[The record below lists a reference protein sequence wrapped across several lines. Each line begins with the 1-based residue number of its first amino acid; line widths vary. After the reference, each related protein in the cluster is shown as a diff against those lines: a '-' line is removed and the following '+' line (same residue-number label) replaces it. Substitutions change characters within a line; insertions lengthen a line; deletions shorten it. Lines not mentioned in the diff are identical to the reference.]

1 MKNTARKI
9 YILLIL
15 MPVSAMAFTL
25 TGSTIYDVIGELNS
39 TVNIILPILF
49 TLSFIAFFWGL
60 SKFILNS
67 SSSAE
72 VEKGRKYMIW
82 GIIALFVLISVR
94 TIIVLIANDLGIGN
108 SSVIPFIP
116 TSISGTY
123 NNTNGNINLPQG
135 LPKP

>member
-9 YILLIL
+9 YTLLIL